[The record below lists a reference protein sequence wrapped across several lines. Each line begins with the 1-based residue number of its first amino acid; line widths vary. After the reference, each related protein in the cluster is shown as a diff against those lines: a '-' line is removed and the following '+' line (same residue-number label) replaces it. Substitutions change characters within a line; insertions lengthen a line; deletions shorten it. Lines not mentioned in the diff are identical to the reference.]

1 MSDPKTPE
9 PPHDDASD
17 FPAPRHFIL
26 TPVTD
31 GAYQKALPTITAVYL
46 NTDKQPDG
54 HFLMGMTGVSLDR
67 HDTVTTKLLMHL
79 FIQPYE
85 DREDEED
92 PEGTQVFSDT
102 CGFELS
108 ADQKTIDD
116 FWMSVDKVKCFTL
129 AISCDEY
136 YFNCRVDSES
146 TMVTD
151 VKCDWRFLN

>member
-1 MSDPKTPE
+1 VNEDSASLLEETEEFPTPK
-9 PPHDDASD
+9 
-17 FPAPRHFIL
+17 HFIL

-31 GAYQKALPTITAVYL
+31 GAYQRALPTVSAIYL
-46 NTDKQPDG
+46 NAEKQPDG

-67 HDTVTTKLLMHL
+67 HDTDTTKLLMHL

-85 DREDEED
+85 DREDEE
-92 PEGTQVFSDT
+92 GAQVFTDT

-108 ADQKTIDD
+108 AGQKTIDE
-116 FWMSVDKVKCFTL
+116 FWENVAKVKSFTL

-136 YFNCRVDSES
+136 YFHCRVDSES